1 MKDLTEKF
9 TSGTHVSFWVN
20 SVEPLAYSKLA
31 MDKETDV
38 VIVGGGMAGVSIAYS
53 LMRSGRKI
61 ILLED
66 GFIGSGET
74 GRTTAHLVNALDD
87 RYYDLE
93 KQYGKEKAKHIAQ
106 SHSAAITH
114 IEKNV
119 HRENIDCGFQR
130 LDGYLFLH
138 PSDKEESL
146 DKELEAAQRA
156 GLNVEM
162 VSEIPGISHVGRA
175 IKFKDQAQFHPMSY
189 LKGLCEA
196 IIQNGG
202 SIYTNTHA
210 KEIESDH
217 VITEE
222 GYKIKAKHVVVATN
236 SPVNNKYV
244 MHLKQSPYRTYV
256 IAAPVAKNKIQK
268 ALWWDTGNFEVNS
281 EIPPY
286 HYVRTMEYSETHDLL
301 IVGGEDHPTGD
312 TSQEHIPEEER
323 YEELETWARLH
334 FPAMEKIEYKWSG
347 QVLEPLGSLAYI
359 GHNPFDNDNVY
370 IATGDSG
377 NGMTHG
383 AIAGMLITDLING
396 EHNDWEDIY
405 DPARIKFFA
414 TGKNIAKEIAG
425 TLVNFVKPKHSNGIR
440 LEDIP
445 VNQGKIVEVEGKKY
459 GAFHDEDGLMHMVSA
474 TCTHLGCTIKWNN
487 DEKSWDCPCHGSR
500 FSTNGEVLN
509 GPANKPLD
517 YHKKEIGDKTHHK

>member
-1 MKDLTEKF
+1 MKDLTEKL
-9 TSGTHVSFWVN
+9 TSGTHVSYWVN
-20 SVEPLAYSKLA
+20 SIEPLAYAKLT

-38 VIVGGGMAGVSIAYS
+38 VVIGGGMAGVSVAYN
-53 LMRSGRKI
+53 LVRSGRKV

-66 GFIGSGET
+66 GYIGSGET

-93 KQYGKEKAKHIAQ
+93 KQYGKDNAKLIAQ

-114 IEKNV
+114 VEKNV
-119 HRENIDCGFQR
+119 HREKIDCSFTR
-130 LDGYLFLH
+130 LDGYLFIH
-138 PSDKEESL
+138 PTDDESSL
-146 DKELEAAQRA
+146 DKEFEAAERA
-156 GLNVEM
+156 GLEVEM
-162 VSEIPGISHVGRA
+162 VTDVPGITHVKRA
-175 IKFKDQAQFHPMSY
+175 IRFKNQAQFHPLNY
-189 LKGLCEA
+189 LKGLCES
-196 IIQNGG
+196 ITKNG
-202 SIYTNTHA
+202 SNIYTNTHV

-217 VITEE
+217 VITES
-222 GYKIKAKHVVVATN
+222 GYKIKANHVVVATN

-256 IAAPVAKNKIQK
+256 IGATVPKNEIPK

-286 HYVRTMEYSETHDLL
+286 HYIRTIEYNDTHDLL
-301 IVGGEDHPTGD
+301 IVGGEDHHTGD
-312 TSQEHIPEEER
+312 TSEEHIPEERR
-323 YEELETWARLH
+323 YKQLESWTRFH
-334 FPAMEKIEYKWSG
+334 FPQIQNIEFRWSG
-347 QVLEPLGSLAYI
+347 QVMEPLGSLAYI
-359 GHNPFDNDNVY
+359 GHNPFDKNNVY
-370 IATGDSG
+370 IVTGDSG
-377 NGMTHG
+377 NGITHG

-396 EHNDWEDIY
+396 EHNDWEDLY
-405 DPARIKFFA
+405 DPARTKFFA
-414 TGKNIAKEIAG
+414 TGKNIAKEITG
-425 TLVNFVKPKHSNGIR
+425 TVVNFIKPKHSNGIR

-445 VNQGKIVEVEGKKY
+445 VNQGKIVEIEGKKC
-459 GAFHDEDGLMHMVSA
+459 GAFHDEDGVMHIVSA

-517 YHKKEIGDKTHHK
+517 YHKKEIEHKTPHK